1 MITKRL
7 LVVALFLALG
17 LGCVFLVPSS
27 ARLQPAGIVL
37 NLPTQV
43 GSDWIGQDV
52 EVTEKER
59 VGLASD
65 TGFVRKL
72 YTNRNTGD
80 QIFVGIVL
88 SGEDMANSIHRPER
102 CLIAQGWAVAD
113 SQTRLVPGAPSA
125 APSVEIKRLVHSRP
139 VKTTDGKP
147 FNYRN
152 VTYYWFIGSHD
163 RTASHWQRTFFDIRD
178 RLVYGEN
185 QRWAYVTIATAV
197 TEGIRHVVKDA
208 QGRQIELPQR
218 SEEQASKI
226 VEEFI
231 PQVLPSFERRGA
243 GEPIAGL

>member
-7 LVVALFLALG
+7 LLIALLLILG
-17 LGCVFLVPSS
+17 MGCVFLVPSS

-37 NLPTQV
+37 NLPAQV
-43 GSDWIGQDV
+43 GSDWIGHDL

-59 VGLASD
+59 VGLAAD

-113 SQTRLVPGAPSA
+113 SQTRLVPAAPSA
-125 APSVEIKRLVHSRP
+125 SPSVEIKRLLHSRP
-139 VKTTDGKP
+139 MKTTDGKP
-147 FNYRN
+147 FFYRN

-163 RTASHWQRTFFDIRD
+163 RTASHWERTFFDIRD
-178 RLVYGEN
+178 RLLHGEN

-197 TEGIRHVVKDA
+197 TEGVRHVVTDA
-208 QGRQIELPQR
+208 QGRQFELPQR
-218 SEEQASKI
+218 NEEQVTRM

-231 PQVLPSFERRGA
+231 PQVLPSFERRDA
-243 GEPIAGL
+243 SKPIAGL